1 MTKSEIIEARE
12 RLEKALETIKKWL
25 PCVDSNLMVYV
36 MIPPALEDMNRE
48 LKPLLTHIMDN
59 DDYNLAIKIN
69 KDITPVWNDYS
80 DNVNSKRL
88 EASEATWEVNTLI
101 KRLRK
106 WKKEYEEEHPQQ
118 PDTPTANPSAKD
130 DGNSYITN
138 DKILKAL
145 PDLYDCLVDDGAVS
159 KDYIKKEDFSTCI
172 TKANIPQL
180 KQGKS
185 EWIKKTT
192 KFKGFIKCIR
202 HCFNDDW
209 YSAICKSADL
219 TDKEMGKYNTDNTAD
234 FEVTIKA
241 KLKQNGIG

>member
-1 MTKSEIIEARE
+1 
-12 RLEKALETIKKWL
+12 
-25 PCVDSNLMVYV
+25 

-88 EASEATWEVNTLI
+88 EASKATWEVNTLI

-118 PDTPTANPSAKD
+118 PDTPTESPSAKED
-130 DGNSYITN
+130 SISYITN

-145 PDLYDCLVDDGAVS
+145 PDLYDCLVDDGVVNGNNICKVDFVNNIVS
-159 KDYIKKEDFSTCI
+159 CS
-172 TKANIPQL
+172 IPQL
-180 KQGKS
+180 KKGES
-185 EWIKKTT
+185 DWVLKTT
-192 KFKGFIKCIR
+192 KFKGFVRCIK

-209 YSAICKSADL
+209 YNGICNSAGLNSKQ
-219 TDKEMGKYNTDNTAD
+219 MGGYNTDNTAD
-234 FEVTIKA
+234 LEKTLRVR
-241 KLKQNGIG
+241 LKQNGIK

>member
-118 PDTPTANPSAKD
+118 PDTPTESP
-130 DGNSYITN
+130 
-138 DKILKAL
+138 L
-145 PDLYDCLVDDGAVS
+145 
-159 KDYIKKEDFSTCI
+159 KKEEIISRTI
-172 TKANIPQL
+172 KESEL
-180 KQGKS
+180 GKHFNA
-185 EWIKKTT
+185 
-192 KFKGFIKCIR
+192 KFKGAGNNPNY
-202 HCFNDDW
+202 FNNLV
-209 YSAICKSADL
+209 ADL
-219 TDKEMGKYNTDNTAD
+219 KDLSTKNDCSAVALMIWDSKTGFINSFSTFAKWCRFFFDCIGVEVKPNYNYSRKVQANDQ
-234 FEVTIKA
+234 
-241 KLKQNGIG
+241 LKKKFYYL